1 MVSLQRNKNPLYLCK
16 KYVDEQ
22 TNITKFK
29 KPENAIS
36 INWQP
41 ISSDSQVLGL
51 GVEYSKYIR
60 IKGTKDE
67 CSVFNNKDRV
77 FVYKK
82 PDLENFD
89 EMCNDADY
97 EVEGSPVITLND
109 GEVMLKR
116 LSGDDYYGN

>member
-29 KPENAIS
+29 KPKSAIS

-82 PDLENFD
+82 PDLNNFD

>member
-1 MVSLQRNKNPLYLCK
+1 MNSLQRNKNELYLCK
-16 KYVDEQ
+16 KYIDEE
-22 TNITKFK
+22 TNVTKFK
-29 KPENAIS
+29 KPEKPIK

-60 IKGTKDE
+60 IKGTKSE

-82 PDLENFD
+82 PNLNNFD
-89 EMCNDADY
+89 EMCDEADY
-97 EVEGSPVITLND
+97 EVDGSPVITLND

>member
-1 MVSLQRNKNPLYLCK
+1 MNSLQRNKNDLYLCK
-16 KYVDEQ
+16 KYIDEE
-22 TNITKFK
+22 TNVTKFK
-29 KPENAIS
+29 KPEKPIK

-60 IKGTKDE
+60 IKGTKNE

-82 PDLENFD
+82 PNLNNFD
-89 EMCNDADY
+89 EMCDEADY
-97 EVEGSPVITLND
+97 EVDGSPVITLND

>member
-67 CSVFNNKDRV
+67 CSVFINKDRV

>member
-29 KPENAIS
+29 KPEKPIS

-41 ISSDSQVLGL
+41 ISSDSQVMGL

-67 CSVFNNKDRV
+67 CSIFNNKDRV

-82 PDLENFD
+82 PDLRNFD
-89 EMCNDADY
+89 EMCDDADY
-97 EVEGSPVITLND
+97 EVDGSPVITLND